1 VKTYLDCFPCFL
13 RQVLDSARVAGLNEA
28 QQYELLQRVLVEAQ
42 HYDTSYTPSEMSSRI
57 QEMVR
62 QASRNGDPYR
72 RAKDDSTQRAL
83 ALLPRL
89 SELVRQAS
97 DPLETAVRLSIAGN
111 IIDHGV
117 VKAFDLES
125 TIERVLVEP
134 FAINHLPALRAALAR
149 CRNVLY
155 LADNAGETV
164 FDRLLIE
171 QIPVPVTYV
180 VKAAPTV
187 NDATRED
194 AIAAGIHEVAI
205 IVDNGSDAL
214 GTLLYRCSPEFIQRF
229 WAADLIIAK
238 GQANFESVDGSG
250 APAFYL
256 LQAKCEVLAR
266 HLGVPQYG
274 MVVKQE
280 PTRSEIAER
289 ELHNEPART
298 CP

>member
-1 VKTYLDCFPCFL
+1 
-13 RQVLDSARVAGLNEA
+13 
-28 QQYELLQRVLVEAQ
+28 LVEAQ
-42 HYDTSYTPSEMSSRI
+42 HYDTRYTPSEMSSRI

-62 QASRNGDPYR
+62 RAARNGDPYR
-72 RAKDDSTQRAL
+72 RAKDESTQRAL

-89 SELVRQAS
+89 RELLRQAP
-97 DPLETAVRLSIAGN
+97 DPLEMAVRLSIAGN

-117 VKAFDLES
+117 VKKFDLES
-125 TIERVLVEP
+125 TVERVLVEP
-134 FAINHLPALRAALAR
+134 FAIDHLPALRSALVR

-171 QIPVPVTYV
+171 QISAPVTYV

-194 AIAAGIHEVAI
+194 AIAAGIHEVAT
-205 IVDNGSDAL
+205 IVDNGSDSL
-214 GTLLYRCSPEFIQRF
+214 GTLLYRCSPEFIEQF

-238 GQANFESVDGSG
+238 GQANFESIDGSG

-256 LQAKCEVLAR
+256 LQAKCEVLAK

-280 PTRSEIAER
+280 PTQSEMTER

>member
-1 VKTYLDCFPCFL
+1 MRTYLDCFPCFL
-13 RQVLDSARVAGLNEA
+13 RQVLDSARVAGLDET
-28 QQYELLQRVLVEAQ
+28 QQYTLLRRVLVEAQ
-42 HYDTSYTPSEMSSRI
+42 HYDTRYTPSEMSSRI

-62 QASRNGDPYR
+62 QAACNGDPYR
-72 RAKDDSTQRAL
+72 HAKDESTQRAL
-83 ALLPRL
+83 TLLPRL
-89 SELVRQAS
+89 RGLMRQAL
-97 DPLETAVRLSIAGN
+97 DPLETAIRLSIAGN

-117 VKAFDLES
+117 VKEFDLES
-125 TIERVLVEP
+125 TVERVLVEP
-134 FAINHLPALRAALAR
+134 FAINHLPALRTALTR

-171 QIPVPVTYV
+171 QIAVPVTYV
-180 VKAAPTV
+180 VKAAPTS

-194 AIAAGIHEVAI
+194 AIAAGIHEVAT

-214 GTLLYRCSPEFIQRF
+214 GTLLYRCSPEFIARF

-238 GQANFESVDGSG
+238 GQANFESIEGSG

-256 LQAKCEVLAR
+256 LQAKCEVLAK

-280 PTRSEIAER
+280 RIGDQLVER
-289 ELHNEPART
+289 ELHHEPART

>member
-1 VKTYLDCFPCFL
+1 MKTYLDCFPCFL
-13 RQVLDSARVAGLNEA
+13 RQILDSARVADLSEA

-42 HYDTSYTPSEMSSRI
+42 RYDMSYTPSEMSSRI

-62 QASRNGDPYR
+62 QVSLSVDPYR
-72 RAKDDSTQRAL
+72 RAKDHSTRQAL

-89 SELVRQAS
+89 KELVRRAP
-97 DPLETAVRLSIAGN
+97 DPLEVAVRLSIAGN

-117 VKAFDLES
+117 VKEFDLES
-125 TIERVLVEP
+125 TIERVLREP
-134 FAINHLPALRAALAR
+134 FAINHLSALRVALTR

-164 FDRLLIE
+164 FDRVLIE
-171 QIPVPVTYV
+171 QLPVPVTYV

-187 NDATRED
+187 NDATLED
-194 AIAAGIHEVAI
+194 AIAAGIHEVAT

-214 GTLLYRCSPEFIQRF
+214 GTLLYRCSPEFVERF

-256 LQAKCEVLAR
+256 LQAKCEVVSK

-274 MVVKQE
+274 IVLKHEPPRLGVV
-280 PTRSEIAER
+280 ER
-289 ELHNEPART
+289 ELQNESART
-298 CP
+298 RP